1 MFRPDLPI
9 AFGKDDLLG
18 RASFARSLADA
29 LIAYGHK
36 ESLVAAVYGPWGSGK
51 SSVVNLVLERVS
63 AQSKLVPSD
72 QRPLIVRFN
81 PWNYSD
87 QNQLIGQFFRS
98 LSVALRRRDAGED
111 AKKAGEQLDVYAEF
125 FAPLALIPDPTG
137 LGNVLA
143 VAVNVVLKKV
153 GVALVAWGKLKAKDL
168 DQVRKDLDV
177 LLAKQKRKIL
187 IVIDDIDR
195 LNIVEIR
202 QVFQLVKALG
212 DFPNTIYFL
221 AFDQAIVAR
230 ALSQEQGG
238 TGEAYLEKIVQVPF
252 QLPAI
257 SLVEVHKVLFSR
269 LDELIKDLPSD
280 KWDHTYWGN
289 VFQEGLRY
297 FFSSLRDVNRYI
309 NSLRLSFPMVVDEV
323 NPVDF
328 LAITALQVFEPG
340 VYDGIRE
347 NESLFAGLL
356 DSGYGMRTGEQEQAR
371 ARCDEILGRR
381 VVLTEVQCKELLQR
395 LFPKVES
402 IYEGMGYGSDFLG
415 VWRAAGRVCSPEKF
429 SIYFR
434 LAIPAGD
441 IPERELIATLG
452 LASSKESFA
461 EALLQQVESGRSVRF
476 LERIQDFTKERIPT
490 EHIQN
495 VVSALMDVG
504 DAFPE
509 GTEGGLFERDTSMQV
524 MRILYQ
530 LSQRFETQDHRFE
543 LFRRAID
550 EATRSIYTIVREVGL
565 QGQQHGKRRA
575 KGEEADPPE
584 KRSVSA
590 EQLTELEHL
599 VASKIEL
606 WARDKNLVT
615 HPELAPIL
623 YSWGEF
629 AGDGEEKAQVFAQE
643 AIRSDDGLVSFISAF
658 ESRSFVHSMSDSVG
672 QFRYRVR
679 LKSIEDF
686 VQISSIEARLRAISS
701 SEVFKAMTSEHQRA
715 VQGFLDA
722 VDGKLDSR

>member
-212 DFPNTIYFL
+212 DFPNTIYFF

-297 FFSSLRDVNRYI
+297 FFR
-309 NSLRLSFPMVVDEV
+309 
-323 NPVDF
+323 
-328 LAITALQVFEPG
+328 
-340 VYDGIRE
+340 
-347 NESLFAGLL
+347 
-356 DSGYGMRTGEQEQAR
+356 
-371 ARCDEILGRR
+371 RC
-381 VVLTEVQCKELLQR
+381 
-395 LFPKVES
+395 
-402 IYEGMGYGSDFLG
+402 
-415 VWRAAGRVCSPEKF
+415 
-429 SIYFR
+429 
-434 LAIPAGD
+434 
-441 IPERELIATLG
+441 
-452 LASSKESFA
+452 
-461 EALLQQVESGRSVRF
+461 
-476 LERIQDFTKERIPT
+476 
-490 EHIQN
+490 
-495 VVSALMDVG
+495 
-504 DAFPE
+504 
-509 GTEGGLFERDTSMQV
+509 
-524 MRILYQ
+524 
-530 LSQRFETQDHRFE
+530 
-543 LFRRAID
+543 
-550 EATRSIYTIVREVGL
+550 
-565 QGQQHGKRRA
+565 
-575 KGEEADPPE
+575 
-584 KRSVSA
+584 
-590 EQLTELEHL
+590 
-599 VASKIEL
+599 
-606 WARDKNLVT
+606 
-615 HPELAPIL
+615 
-623 YSWGEF
+623 
-629 AGDGEEKAQVFAQE
+629 
-643 AIRSDDGLVSFISAF
+643 
-658 ESRSFVHSMSDSVG
+658 
-672 QFRYRVR
+672 
-679 LKSIEDF
+679 
-686 VQISSIEARLRAISS
+686 
-701 SEVFKAMTSEHQRA
+701 AM
-715 VQGFLDA
+715 
-722 VDGKLDSR
+722 